1 MSNDVNDV
9 QYVMDNE
16 TGAIAQLTY
25 PAGMYDRLDVENE
38 LTAALKRLE
47 ND

>member
-1 MSNDVNDV
+1 MSDDVNEV

-25 PAGMYDRLDVENE
+25 PVGMYDRVDVENE
-38 LTAALKRLE
+38 LTAALQRLE
-47 ND
+47 NE